1 MESRYSLRLYDTEL
15 MRFVM
20 EKRGLAGLVAGI
32 VSINE
37 AQAPPAASG
46 YGAQRRRNHSLAE
59 SGG

>member
-32 VSINE
+32 VSIWIWS
-37 AQAPPAASG
+37 AAAKESFAG
-46 YGAQRRRNHSLAE
+46 W